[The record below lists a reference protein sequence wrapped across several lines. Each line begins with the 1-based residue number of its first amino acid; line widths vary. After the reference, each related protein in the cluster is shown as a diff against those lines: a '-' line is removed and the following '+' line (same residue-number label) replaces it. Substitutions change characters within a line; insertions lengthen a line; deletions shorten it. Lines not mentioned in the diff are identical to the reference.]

1 MLAGGGEACTDIE
14 YLRAEE
20 GLFGDVPSAPTLY
33 RTVRALDPA
42 TVGDLWAAQAVVRE
56 EVWARRAP
64 DGASVAVVLD
74 IDATLVEVHSE
85 HKAGAAAHF
94 KGGYGFH
101 PLVCFSGDGDALA
114 VVLRP
119 GNAAANNID
128 DHIDLLDAA
137 IARLPA
143 AVYVGHRAG
152 GDADLVTRPVVL
164 RADSAGCST
173 KIAAACGDRNVGYSL
188 VARRNAAIDSAIA
201 AVAVTDKCWQPAIKQ
216 NGDVRPGAVVADLTD
231 YIDTA
236 DWPPGTRLIVRR
248 EPRHPGAQRSLFGS
262 DNWRYWGHWTDQG
275 ASAVDC
281 DAHMRA
287 HAVVEDHIGA
297 LKTAGL
303 LRLPFADFDANAAW
317 VALICWARSLVV
329 WFQQLACAATAF
341 AAAKRLRWALWHT
354 PGRLVRSGR
363 RTTIRLPA
371 NHPTTPHLTR
381 IYDHIAAFHRH
392 RRRRPQKHHNRHHK
406 PPGGP
411 TTRAPHQPQPQTTP
425 HRTPNP
431 QSNTPPTPN
440 TPPKDPNKNQTTPKT
455 ILVNNQG

>member
-1 MLAGGGEACTDIE
+1 MLAGGGEAWADIE

-20 GLFGDVPSAPTLY
+20 GLFGDVASAPTPY

-42 TVGDLWAAQAVVRE
+42 TVEDLWAAQAAARE

-64 DGASVAVVLD
+64 DDASVAVVLD
-74 IDATLVEVHSE
+74 IDATLVEIHSE

-101 PLVCFSGDGDALA
+101 PLLCFSSDGDALA

-152 GDADLVTRPVVL
+152 DDADLATRPVVL

-173 KIAAACGDRNVGYSL
+173 KIAEACRDRNVGYSL
-188 VARRNAAIDSAIA
+188 VARRNDAINAAIA

-231 YIDTA
+231 Y
-236 DWPPGTRLIVRR
+236 
-248 EPRHPGAQRSLFGS
+248 
-262 DNWRYWGHWTDQG
+262 
-275 ASAVDC
+275 
-281 DAHMRA
+281 
-287 HAVVEDHIGA
+287 
-297 LKTAGL
+297 
-303 LRLPFADFDANAAW
+303 
-317 VALICWARSLVV
+317 VV
-329 WFQQLACAATAF
+329 WFQQLACATTAF
-341 AAAKRLRWALWHT
+341 AGAAAKRLRWALWHT

-363 RTTIRLPA
+363 RTIIRLPD

-411 TTRAPHQPQPQTTP
+411 TTRAPTPTTNA
-425 HRTPNP
+425 PN
-431 QSNTPPTPN
+431 NTPPHPKPTIKHPTN
-440 TPPKDPNKNQTTPKT
+440 TPHPAQRPQQEPNHPQNHSHEQSGLVPHPAWLATYIDPDSLPGIRRNR
-455 ILVNNQG
+455 

>member
-1 MLAGGGEACTDIE
+1 M
-14 YLRAEE
+14 
-20 GLFGDVPSAPTLY
+20 
-33 RTVRALDPA
+33 
-42 TVGDLWAAQAVVRE
+42 
-56 EVWARRAP
+56 
-64 DGASVAVVLD
+64 
-74 IDATLVEVHSE
+74 
-85 HKAGAAAHF
+85 
-94 KGGYGFH
+94 
-101 PLVCFSGDGDALA
+101 
-114 VVLRP
+114 VLRP

-128 DHIDLLDAA
+128 DHIDVLDAA

-231 YIDTA
+231 Y
-236 DWPPGTRLIVRR
+236 
-248 EPRHPGAQRSLFGS
+248 
-262 DNWRYWGHWTDQG
+262 
-275 ASAVDC
+275 
-281 DAHMRA
+281 
-287 HAVVEDHIGA
+287 
-297 LKTAGL
+297 
-303 LRLPFADFDANAAW
+303 
-317 VALICWARSLVV
+317 VV

-341 AAAKRLRWALWHT
+341 AGAAAKRLRWALWHT

-363 RTTIRLPA
+363 RTTVRLPA

-392 RRRRPQKHHNRHHK
+392 RRRRPQQHHNRHHK

-411 TTRAPHQPQPQTTP
+411 TTRAPTPTTNA
-425 HRTPNP
+425 PN
-431 QSNTPPTPN
+431 NTPPHPKPTIKHPTNTQHPAQRPQQEPN
-440 TPPKDPNKNQTTPKT
+440 HPQNHSHEQSGLAPHPAW
-455 ILVNNQG
+455 LVTYIVPDSLPSIRHNR